1 MSNIFQQLAGKASRV
16 INRWWLFLV
25 AGILAVAFGIVLFC
39 NPFDTYIAVSVIFGV
54 VMLISGIISLVVAL
68 ESRNLFMMRGY
79 NLFGAT
85 IDILAGIFLCA
96 FPGVTRILLPVILG
110 IWLMYHS
117 FMVMGLSGDIRTLG
131 APGSGWL
138 TLAGLLM
145 LVLSIF
151 CIFNYSL
158 GATLIVFLVA
168 GAIVLFGAVLVDIAM
183 ELRRMNRYI
192 KDDLPPIDYGD

>member
-1 MSNIFQQLAGKASRV
+1 MSNIFQQLADRVSRV

-25 AGILAVAFGIVLFC
+25 AGLLAIVFGIVLFC
-39 NPFDTYIAVSVIFGV
+39 NPFDTYIAVSVIFGA
-54 VMLISGIISLVVAL
+54 VMLISGISSLVVAL

-96 FPGVTRILLPVILG
+96 FPGVTRVILPVILG
-110 IWLMYHS
+110 IWRMYHS
-117 FMVMGLSGDIRTLG
+117 VMVMGLSGDIRALG
-131 APGSGWL
+131 APGSAWL
-138 TLAGLLM
+138 TIAGLMM

-151 CIFNYSL
+151 CIFNYSV
-158 GATLIVFLVA
+158 GATVIIFLVA
-168 GAIVLFGAVLVDIAM
+168 GAIVLFGAVLVGTAI

-192 KDDLPPIDYGD
+192 KDDLPPIDYGQ

>member
-1 MSNIFQQLAGKASRV
+1 M
-16 INRWWLFLV
+16 V
-25 AGILAVAFGIVLFC
+25 AGLLAIVFGIVLFC
-39 NPFDTYIAVSVIFGV
+39 NPFDTYIAVSVIFGA
-54 VMLISGIISLVVAL
+54 VMLISGISSLVVAL

-96 FPGVTRILLPVILG
+96 FPGVTRVILPVILG

-117 FMVMGLSGDIRTLG
+117 FMVMGLSGDIRALG
-131 APGSGWL
+131 APGSAWL
-138 TLAGLLM
+138 TIAGLLM

-151 CIFNYSL
+151 CIFNYSV
-158 GATLIVFLVA
+158 GATVIIFLVA
-168 GAIVLFGAVLVDIAM
+168 GAIVLFGAVLVGIAI

-192 KDDLPPIDYGD
+192 KDDLPPIDYGQ